1 MQRRLINSKTRKA
14 RREELVALA
23 MDYSKK
29 MENWQQSVEAAAR
42 KARVSATS
50 LARTLR
56 ISHKLHPSVLRMFD
70 RGQISI
76 RQADQLTRLL
86 KGQQRN
92 ALTAMLP
99 TKPLTMVVDIS
110 RYAAAS

>member
-1 MQRRLINSKTRKA
+1 MQRRLINSQERKA
-14 RREELVALA
+14 TREELVALA

-42 KARVSATS
+42 RAGVSATTI
-50 LARTLR
+50 ARTLR
-56 ISHKLHPSVLRMFD
+56 ISHELHPSVLRMFD

-76 RQADQLTRLL
+76 RQADRLTRLP
-86 KGQQRN
+86 KGKQRN
-92 ALTAMLP
+92 ALPAMMP

-110 RYAAAS
+110 RLR

>member
-23 MDYSKK
+23 MDYYKK

-42 KARVSATS
+42 RAGVSATS
-50 LARTLR
+50 IARTLR

-76 RQADQLTRLL
+76 RQADRLTRLP
-86 KGQQRN
+86 KGRQRN
-92 ALTAMLP
+92 ALPVLLP
-99 TKPLTMVVDIS
+99 TKPLSQVIDIS
-110 RYAAAS
+110 RLR